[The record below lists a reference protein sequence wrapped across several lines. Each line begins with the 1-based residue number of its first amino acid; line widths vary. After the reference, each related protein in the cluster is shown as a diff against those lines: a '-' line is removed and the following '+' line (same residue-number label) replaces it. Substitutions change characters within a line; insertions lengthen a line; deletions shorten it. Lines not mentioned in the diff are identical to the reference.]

1 MNSFHWG
8 HSPNRGYCQA
18 AQGNRADTR
27 RGVQSPAANHQHRPS
42 CLPPWSLRRDGQK
55 RLEGLTIATL
65 QQNTAQAT
73 MLIMARSCSV
83 PSLQRGKVQSQ
94 DLGIFR
100 VLLRGPGVALS
111 GNAERFTAVGP
122 IMSSSTGF
130 FKFCWPTLEESKL
143 RKWCVEQVS
152 IVLFAPFACT
162 LSWRLPVSGSRVRLW
177 HRAGVRDSGQW
188 LFSN

>member
-1 MNSFHWG
+1 MGVVFLLAL
-8 HSPNRGYCQA
+8 SPRWTPFIEDTAPTGVIVRQP
-18 AQGNRADTR
+18 RETDSDTR

-73 MLIMARSCSV
+73 MLIMARWCSV

-94 DLGIFR
+94 DRGISR

-111 GNAERFTAVGP
+111 GNAERFTTVGP
-122 IMSSSTGF
+122 IKIPCPAPGDF
-130 FKFCWPTLEESKL
+130 LN
-143 RKWCVEQVS
+143 
-152 IVLFAPFACT
+152 FAGP
-162 LSWRLPVSGSRVRLW
+162 
-177 HRAGVRDSGQW
+177 H
-188 LFSN
+188 